1 MDQETYRAYRGI
13 VKHVLR
19 PLRRR
24 GPKALAHPGRAALGP
39 TGGRM
44 KRGTCHWCGYP
55 AQTRRHMWHAAC
67 KLYAA
72 SMKCQITGSTY
83 FFYFP
88 DERREDRVCLCGERA
103 TELDHT
109 LAIGVARRLGLKA
122 YLRSLMPDNLRWLCG
137 DCHRAKTRFDRAWMS
152 LLDGREPK
160 KPPKPRLKV
169 GPRVDP
175 RQLRLDIFPL
185 SLTARAT
192 SIRPQGDSD

>member
-1 MDQETYRAYRGI
+1 MSQETYRAYRGI

-19 PLRRR
+19 PLRER
-24 GPKALAHPGRAALGP
+24 GQKELGP

-44 KRGTCHWCGYP
+44 KRGTCHRCGYP
-55 AQTRRHMWHAAC
+55 AQTRRHMWHTAC
-67 KLYAA
+67 KTHAA
-72 SMKCQITGSTY
+72 AMKCQITGSTY

-109 LAIGVARRLGLKA
+109 LAIGVARRLGLRA
-122 YLRSLMPDNLRWLCG
+122 YLRSLMSANLRWLRG

-152 LLDGREPK
+152 LLDGREPN

-175 RQLRLDIFPL
+175 RQLRLDIFPV
-185 SLTARAT
+185 SLPAVAAENQPGQEP
-192 SIRPQGDSD
+192 IRR